1 MDKIWDRK
9 SFEVCGHWPLWRGW
23 KKRMTTQS
31 RQKSNAKKD
40 NNMKI
45 AVKYIEGRLKISVS
59 QKNNQVYQ
67 VNIFDGKLDCDL
79 ARQLVKK
86 CWYRER
92 TREVII
98 QANHL
103 SVSIHVD
110 KRFQDVTTLSIILL
124 FPLHT

>member
-1 MDKIWDRK
+1 
-9 SFEVCGHWPLWRGW
+9 
-23 KKRMTTQS
+23 MTTQS

-86 CWYRER
+86 C
-92 TREVII
+92 
-98 QANHL
+98 
-103 SVSIHVD
+103 
-110 KRFQDVTTLSIILL
+110 
-124 FPLHT
+124 